1 MNKVQ
6 ERLTR
11 DREMF
16 RSLYETI
23 IKQANIAVPLFES
36 QKIQKTID
44 KWFSPKISQEYEIDG
59 DGDFME
65 RYDFI
70 LSEIESIF
78 TNDETGETS
87 KLGEQ
92 IIGSLEAHESSFVEY
107 QIIKNREGETGFRFD
122 PRS

>member
-6 ERLTR
+6 ERLAH
-11 DREMF
+11 DREVF
-16 RSLYETI
+16 ESLYKTI
-23 IKQANIAVPLFES
+23 IKQANIDVPPFES
-36 QKIQKTID
+36 HKILETID
-44 KWFSPKISQEYEIDG
+44 KWFSPKISEEYEIYG
-59 DGDFME
+59 AEDFME

-92 IIGSLEAHESSFVEY
+92 IIGSLEAHESSFAEY
-107 QIIKNREGETGFRFD
+107 QIIKNRESEPGFRFD
-122 PRS
+122 LRS